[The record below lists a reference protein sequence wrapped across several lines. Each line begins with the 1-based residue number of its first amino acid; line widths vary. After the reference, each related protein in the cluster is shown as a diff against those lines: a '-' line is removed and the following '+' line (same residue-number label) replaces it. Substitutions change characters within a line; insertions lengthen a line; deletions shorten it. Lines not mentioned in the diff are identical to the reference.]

1 MDIKIINQDK
11 IIEHYGTASQ
21 LGIAMEE
28 CAELIQAISKMN
40 RSAGFLPDS
49 VRFCEA
55 KANLE
60 EEMADVI
67 VCINQLQKIFDIS
80 DSRISELANY
90 KICRQIAR
98 MSEEG
103 SEKNDK
109 CGDV

>member
-1 MDIKIINQDK
+1 MNQDK
-11 IIEHYGTASQ
+11 IIEHYGMASQ

-40 RSAGFLPDS
+40 RSAGFMPDS
-49 VRFCEA
+49 VKFCEA

-67 VCINQLQKIFDIS
+67 VCINQLQKIYDIS
-80 DSRISELANY
+80 DSRISQLANY

-98 MSEEG
+98 MNEEKYG
-103 SEKNDK
+103 K
-109 CGDV
+109 

>member
-1 MDIKIINQDK
+1 MDIKIMNQDK

-21 LGIAMEE
+21 LGIATEE

-40 RSAGFLPDS
+40 RSSGFLPDS
-49 VRFCEA
+49 VKFCEA

-98 MSEEG
+98 MREEG
-103 SEKNDK
+103 SDTE
-109 CGDV
+109 

>member
-1 MDIKIINQDK
+1 MDIKIMNQDK
-11 IIEHYGTASQ
+11 IIEHYGMASQ

-40 RSAGFLPDS
+40 RSTSFLPDS
-49 VRFCEA
+49 VKFCEA
-55 KANLE
+55 KENLE

-90 KICRQIAR
+90 KIRRQIAR
-98 MSEEG
+98 MSEEKYG
-103 SEKNDK
+103 K
-109 CGDV
+109 

>member
-1 MDIKIINQDK
+1 MEIKIMNQDK
-11 IIEHYGTASQ
+11 IIEHYGVASQ
-21 LGIAMEE
+21 LGIATEE

-40 RSAGFLPDS
+40 RNTRFLPDS
-49 VRFCEA
+49 RRFCVA

-109 CGDV
+109 

>member
-11 IIEHYGTASQ
+11 IIEHYGMTSQ

-40 RSAGFLPDS
+40 RSAGFMPDS
-49 VRFCEA
+49 VKFCEA
-55 KANLE
+55 KENLE

-80 DSRISELANY
+80 DSRISGLANY

-98 MSEEG
+98 MSEEKYG
-103 SEKNDK
+103 K
-109 CGDV
+109 

>member
-1 MDIKIINQDK
+1 MKIKIPDQRE
-11 IIEHYGTASQ
+11 IIEHYGVENQ
-21 LGIAMEE
+21 FGIHMEE
-28 CAELIQAISKMN
+28 CAGLIQAISKMN
-40 RSAGFLPDS
+40 RSARFLPDS
-49 VRFCEA
+49 VKFCEA

-98 MSEEG
+98 MSEEKH
-103 SEKNDK
+103 EK
-109 CGDV
+109 